1 MVKKFKERDP
11 DKPATYKQKWALSF
25 KFARLLKDE
34 FPDFE
39 ESDLANKINGA
50 IYYYHLERGEE
61 LTHEMVNNY
70 FNTNTCPDIYINHLK
85 KFLSKNPNSGSTS
98 LRDLMTDQLN
108 NHDKDR

>member
-1 MVKKFKERDP
+1 MVRKFKEIDP

-25 KFARLLKDE
+25 KFAKLLKDE

-39 ESDLANKINGA
+39 ESELANKINGTM
-50 IYYYHLERGEE
+50 YYYHLEKGEK

-85 KFLSKNPNSGSTS
+85 KFLSKKSNSNSTS
-98 LRDLMTDQLN
+98 LEDLMTDQLN
-108 NHDKDR
+108 NNDKDQ